1 MVSHIRIYYKQQ
13 GQTTW
18 IIDSPWGRTLSPGAR
33 VDNWGRRPQF
43 PTKKNKLPVS
53 PTKNTT
59 RIVGRSQ
66 QKIFRNFSKSK
77 RTETRKAFVF
87 IHCNTFWRIED
98 DS

>member
-43 PTKKNKLPVS
+43 PTKKTSFPFPL
-53 PTKNTT
+53 
-59 RIVGRSQ
+59 
-66 QKIFRNFSKSK
+66 QKIQHELLEGVSKK
-77 RTETRKAFVF
+77 YLVIFQNQKEQTRKAFVF
-87 IHCNTFWRIED
+87 IHYNTF
-98 DS
+98 